1 MKRIIEPVV
10 GAAVLGF
17 SFFLAIS
24 SPLPAVA
31 GGVYFVKDGDT
42 LSGISRIFGVD
53 IESLRGANNL
63 KAANVKPGD
72 RIRIPDRPIEA
83 KPRLEAVRRHE
94 TGSDRVLQTI
104 CREEKVYHSVAR
116 GDTLSAIARR
126 YSVDLAD
133 LLRLNGLKERAKLSV
148 GQKIVVRRSGPRSH
162 TVARGET
169 LSTVVTLSGVPA
181 DEISRLNQLD
191 GNRIAIGQRLV
202 LEPCDPSAAAGS
214 VPPPL
219 EVPAGSV
226 SSPAALA
233 PAQSASVS
241 QRVIDLARTMLDIP
255 YRFGGTTLRGIDCS
269 AYVQRVFGL
278 LDVRIPRTA
287 REQYSVGST
296 IGRDDLAIGDL
307 VFFRTYAS
315 FPSHVGIYLGDNLFI
330 HASSMVR
337 KVTIDSIDLPYYRK
351 RFLGARRLFFDE
363 SPALAAAP

>member
-1 MKRIIEPVV
+1 MKRLIVPFAALGAVV
-10 GAAVLGF
+10 
-17 SFFLAIS
+17 FLTVSA
-24 SPLPAVA
+24 PLPAFA

-42 LSGISRIFGVD
+42 LVGISRVFGVD
-53 IESLRGANNL
+53 VESLRRRNHL
-63 KAANVKPGD
+63 KAADVKPGD
-72 RIRIPDRPIEA
+72 RLRIPDRPPEA
-83 KPRLEAVRRHE
+83 KPHLEVVGHRE
-94 TGSDRVLQTI
+94 TTFDRVLQTI

-116 GDTLSAIARR
+116 GDTLSSIGRR
-126 YSVDLAD
+126 YTVELDD
-133 LLRLNGLKERAKLSV
+133 LLRLNGLNKRAKLSI

-162 TVARGET
+162 TVDRGDTLFSIAAR
-169 LSTVVTLSGVPA
+169 SGVSV
-181 DEISRLNQLD
+181 DELSRLNQLD
-191 GNRIAIGQRLV
+191 GDRISIGQRLV
-202 LEPCDPSAAAGS
+202 LEPCDPYAAAGS
-214 VPPPL
+214 APPPL
-219 EVPAGSV
+219 DVAVEKSPTTG
-226 SSPAALA
+226 SPA
-233 PAQSASVS
+233 PSADVT

-278 LDVRIPRTA
+278 LDVKIPRTA
-287 REQYSVGST
+287 REQFGVGST

-337 KVTIDSIDLPYYRK
+337 KVTVDSIDLPYYRA